1 MNRKQIQANL
11 ALAEVSLVPAAE
23 LAARKT
29 RLCPLLFAA
38 AGFILG
44 ILISGAVIL
53 PAYFLLFLF
62 SALLAL
68 SFLLRKRGAGFG
80 WFAAILFI
88 ASSLFGLQRAAC
100 FRSFPENHINSLIT
114 EKTLAQVKAE
124 FVNNPS
130 INEQGDFAFCTLNLL
145 SIESA
150 AGEFRDI
157 KGRSNCYIS
166 IVNSRDKLPKAGD
179 KAFMY
184 AVFKPISK
192 AKNPGQFDYA
202 GYLRSKGI
210 QTSCNVRSDGIEI
223 LQRGR
228 PSLFDSL
235 ERIAVRTVMSREESQ
250 ASGLLSALLIGR
262 RENISE
268 KTYQNFRTT
277 GLMHLLS
284 LSGMHIGI
292 LAGIVWLLV
301 SLTGLGA
308 RWKSVI
314 TAAFLIIYMIVIP
327 YRSPAMRATLI
338 CLLYLSAIALGRR
351 ANALNMLS
359 LACLV
364 TLGLRPLEL
373 YSAGWQLSFAS
384 VLSII
389 IFTKPCN
396 LLLNKLTGF
405 RFAGASIE
413 MPASK
418 RIASWFIKALSVG
431 LAVFAGTFPV
441 IWLHF
446 YAVYPYSALNTI
458 LLSPL
463 LALNLAF
470 GLISAIVSAII
481 PALDFTLSISRQLT
495 GAFAEIVQKL
505 SLLPGSE
512 LVFGSPPKYAVGAYY
527 PALGLAAF
535 SLYRSGRKWKFAAG
549 GAGLLAAAVFLFPIA
564 ERAIEKP
571 LRLTA
576 LSVGAGQAIMLE
588 MPEGETAM
596 LDCGS
601 STYSRPG
608 KKIVQPFL
616 KYSGKTSLDF
626 ICLSH
631 NDSDHYSGVDYLY
644 ENINVG
650 RIYSADII
658 SCKAQLEKVPQSC
671 RSGGCR
677 ILFWQNKAAAGDN
690 NRSIVQIIQYAGKTI
705 AVTGDVEQ
713 ESQQWLLEK
722 LKAEKLSPDYL
733 ILPHHGLLTT
743 LDLSFPEKLSP
754 EACVASCG
762 ELQDFRGVYE
772 SDDFPVYKTAQ
783 TGAVQIEITSSGE
796 TRIQTFCQ

>member
-23 LAARKT
+23 LAARKA

-38 AGFILG
+38 SGFIFG
-44 ILISGAVIL
+44 ILLSGAAVL
-53 PAYFLLFLF
+53 PAAVFLLLF

-68 SFLLRKRGAGFG
+68 AAFLRKKGAGFC
-80 WFAAILFI
+80 WFAAVLFI
-88 ASSLFGLQRAAC
+88 ASSLLGMQRAAS
-100 FRSFPENHINSLIT
+100 FRNFPPDHINSLIS
-114 EKTLAQVKAE
+114 KRTLAQVEAE
-124 FVNNPS
+124 FVNNPR
-130 INEQGDFAFCTLNLL
+130 INERGDFAFCTVNLL
-145 SIESA
+145 AVESA
-150 AGEFRDI
+150 GRDFMAV

-166 IVNSRDKLPKAGD
+166 IVSGKDKLPEAGD

-202 GYLRSKGI
+202 AYLRTKGI
-210 QTSCNVRSDGIEI
+210 QTSLNVRSDGIEI
-223 LQRGR
+223 LERGR

-235 ERIAVRTVMSREESQ
+235 ERIAVRTVRGPEESPS
-250 ASGLLSALLIGR
+250 SGLLSALLIGR
-262 RENISE
+262 RENLSDE
-268 KTYQNFRTT
+268 TYQNFRTT

-292 LAGIVWLLV
+292 LAGIVWLLL
-301 SLTGLGA
+301 SLTELGT
-308 RWKSVI
+308 RGKSLI
-314 TAAFLIIYMIVIP
+314 TAAFLILYMIVIP

-338 CLLYLSAIALGRR
+338 CLLYLSAIAFGRR

-373 YSAGWQLSFAS
+373 YSAGWQLSFIS
-384 VLSII
+384 VFSII
-389 IFTKPCN
+389 VFTKPCN

-413 MPASK
+413 MPGGK
-418 RIASWFIKALSVG
+418 RIASWLIKAFSVG
-431 LAVFAGTFPV
+431 LAVFAGTAPV
-441 IWLHF
+441 IWQHF
-446 YAVYPYSALNTI
+446 YAVYPYSTLNTI

-463 LALNLAF
+463 LTLNLAF
-470 GLISAIVSAII
+470 GLISAVVSAVL
-481 PALDFTLSISRQLT
+481 PALDFTLEISRQIT
-495 GAFAEIVQKL
+495 GVFAEIVRRL

-512 LVFGSPPKYAVGAYY
+512 LALARPPSYALLAYY
-527 PALGLAAF
+527 PAIGLAAF
-535 SLYRSGRKWKFAAG
+535 SLYRAGRKWKLAAG
-549 GAGLLAAAVFLFPIA
+549 VAGLIAAGLFLFPLA
-564 ERAIEKP
+564 ERAFERP
-571 LRLTA
+571 LKMTV
-576 LSVGAGQAIMLE
+576 LSVGAGQAIVLE
-588 MPEGETAM
+588 MPGGETAM

-608 KKIVQPFL
+608 KKIIQPFL
-616 KYSGKTSLDF
+616 KQQGIDSLEF
-626 ICLSH
+626 ISLSH
-631 NDSDHYSGVDYLY
+631 DDSDHYSGVDYLAGNL
-644 ENINVG
+644 EVG

-658 SCKAQLEKVPQSC
+658 SCKSPLETAPEAYQ
-671 RSGGCR
+671 SGGCR
-677 ILFWQNKAAAGDN
+677 ILFWQNKAADEDN
-690 NRSIVQIIQYAGKTI
+690 NRSLVQIIQYAGKTT
-705 AVTGDVEQ
+705 AVTADVQQ
-713 ESQQWLLEK
+713 ESQHWLLKRLED
-722 LKAEKLSPDYL
+722 EGISPDFL

-783 TGAVQIEITSSGE
+783 AGAVQIKITRSGKTQIE
-796 TRIQTFCQ
+796 TFLK